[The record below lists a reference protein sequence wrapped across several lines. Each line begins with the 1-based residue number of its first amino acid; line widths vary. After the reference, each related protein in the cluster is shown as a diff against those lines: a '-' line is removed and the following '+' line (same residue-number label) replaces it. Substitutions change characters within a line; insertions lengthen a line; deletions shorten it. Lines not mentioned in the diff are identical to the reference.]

1 MELNRQIKTRIGNAL
16 FVLSIPAAV
25 YLIMEV
31 IVYFGPGTHLINSV
45 LDVRNLL
52 RDLGISTIIAYGLS
66 LNLASGRFDLSLGA
80 QRLVGTIIGGNIAI
94 MLGLNG
100 IFLLIFALLS
110 GFLFGFIVGMVFI
123 TFRVPPVVLGIG
135 MALIYESL
143 AFAASSGQGL
153 QLFGVPDME
162 ILVNPVFTLTVL
174 GIIMIAMYVLF
185 SWTKFRYE
193 LAAVQGSQKIAHES
207 GVNIFRHVVIC
218 YTLAGALVAVSGVF
232 NAAFTGSMTPTIGLT
247 SNGAV
252 VAMSFPMFIGSY
264 LARRSNLAVGILMG
278 TLALK
283 FFVLGLTALKLS
295 SALQVSINMF
305 AFIGFLVFL
314 ANQDVIKIYKARKK
328 RIREA
333 QAMRLSMGRAAL

>member
-1 MELNRQIKTRIGNAL
+1 MEKMKQLKAKIRNIV

-25 YLIMEV
+25 YIVMEM
-31 IVYFGPGTHLINSV
+31 IVYFGADTHLLNSV

-52 RDLGISTIIAYGLS
+52 RDLGISTSIAFGLS

-80 QRLVGTIIGGNIAI
+80 QRLVGTIIGGNIAV
-94 MLGLNG
+94 MLGFNG
-100 IFLLIFALLS
+100 VLLLVISMLS
-110 GFLFGFIVGMVFI
+110 GLVFGFIVGMVFI

-153 QLFGVPDME
+153 QLFGVPNMG
-162 ILVNPVFTLTVL
+162 ILVNPAFTLVVL
-174 GIIMIAMYVLF
+174 GLIMVGMYVLF

-193 LAAVQGSQKIAHES
+193 LNAVQGSQKIAHES

-218 YTLAGALVAVSGVF
+218 YTLAGALVSVSGVF

-252 VAMSFPMFIGSY
+252 VAMCFPMFIGNY
-264 LARRSNLAVGILMG
+264 LARRSNMAVGILMG

-283 FFVLGLTALKLS
+283 FFVLGLTALKLP
-295 SALQVSINMF
+295 SALQLALNMF

-314 ANQDVIKIYKARKK
+314 ANQDVFKIRRARHARIK
-328 RIREA
+328 EA
-333 QAMRLSMGRAAL
+333 AAMKLSLGRA